1 MKYAYRARKIQN
13 KPIVN
18 VIDQLA
24 MEKTNMQHKIDQL
37 EGKLK
42 GLEENGVG
50 PVPFDPD
57 MIDFD
62 NDQWM
67 QFFIEQLKNRTKKGT
82 SAVKALDDANK
93 EISELKQHINLLQIR
108 QQEVE
113 QQLQQQQQQQQ
124 RKQQPSLSTEDNDA
138 FWRAQIEEMQ
148 ISHDAETASL
158 QQSLDTLLA
167 FSIKVL
173 RGENPSDVTESPFVK
188 HIIKQHFPEELKKL
202 ERSSSKESLAATTFP
217 PINQARAPSTNS
229 NARTLRRKRIT
240 TEDLREDDSNSNAN
254 LKPLEMELRE
264 TRKYLSQ
271 MEGELNRTRIRLQQ
285 TEAISEKS
293 SAEISR
299 LMDLNDALRAGK
311 PGLEQPEIVSIKVL
325 ADAAIQ
331 TAPFAPSES
340 SSSLIVDKDRT
351 SEGIDEKEAASTSE
365 SLQNYPVY
373 SAGNNSDPADM
384 NVERLAEELSI
395 ATKVKV
401 DLLKELSKVNKEAEK
416 TRHHHQD
423 QILKMERE
431 LESLQREMN
440 KIIEDHHEKDAMKE
454 RAKDDYERKIK
465 HQESS
470 IQKLKQKQKELEK
483 TLKDKGSGDR
493 RLQECQQEV
502 DKLTIHI
509 AGLKKKIKED
519 HEKFQDMETRKSKE
533 IAVLNK
539 QLEDEAKKGR
549 QLELKSE
556 MMRKKLDRKSEEIA
570 TFGKKTR
577 DASISSNSTHRGRAS
592 LGAQL
597 STENLFEHSEGEQH
611 NSFSFHDA
619 DLSVLQ
625 SELKSARERMQS
637 LEIEMET
644 SSNQGSKYD
653 ALQKSKSD
661 TVLQIAKLRNEI
673 RKREHESQL
682 SKDFAAELEKI
693 STTFSSNEA
702 VQKIIEQTVVLLCCL
717 LLAYLTVRTCG
728 RLVLIFQSAEH
739 PFWGASGSYLSCRP
753 KYSTLKKI
761 CMRNLP
767 TLKSKLSFWKRDFK
781 K

>member
-82 SAVKALDDANK
+82 SAVKALDDANR
-93 EISELKQHINLLQIR
+93 EISELKQHINILQIR
-108 QQEVE
+108 HQEIEQKLQQQE
-113 QQLQQQQQQQQ
+113 QQQQQQA
-124 RKQQPSLSTEDNDA
+124 SLSSEENDA

-148 ISHDAETASL
+148 ISHEAVTAL
-158 QQSLDTLLA
+158 FQQSLDTLLA

-173 RGENPSDVTESPFVK
+173 RGENPSDITESPFVK
-188 HIIKQHFPEELKKL
+188 QIIKQHFPEELKKL
-202 ERSSSKESLAATTFP
+202 ERSSSKESLATTTFP

-240 TEDLREDDSNSNAN
+240 TEDLREDESNSNAN

-299 LMDLNDALRAGK
+299 LMDLNDALRSGK

-331 TAPFAPSES
+331 TAPFASSES
-340 SSSLIVDKDRT
+340 SSSLVFDKDRT

-365 SLQNYPVY
+365 SLQSYPVY

-395 ATKVKV
+395 ATKAKV

-502 DKLTIHI
+502 DKLTIQI

-597 STENLFEHSEGEQH
+597 STENLFEHSDLGGGEQQS
-611 NSFSFHDA
+611 SFSFHDA

-637 LEIEMET
+637 LEIEIET

-653 ALQKSKSD
+653 ALQKCKSE

-682 SKDFAAELEKI
+682 SKEFAAELEKI
-693 STTFSSNEA
+693 SVTFSSNEA
-702 VQKIIEQTVVLLCCL
+702 VQKIIEQMAVGLLYCL
-717 LLAYLTVRTCG
+717 LLAYLNVCSCG
-728 RLVLIFQSAEH
+728 RLVLIFQSSEH
-739 PFWGASGSYLSCRP
+739 PFWSALRSYLSCRP
-753 KYSTLKKI
+753 KSSTLKKT

-767 TLKSKLSFWKRDFK
+767 TLKSK
-781 K
+781 